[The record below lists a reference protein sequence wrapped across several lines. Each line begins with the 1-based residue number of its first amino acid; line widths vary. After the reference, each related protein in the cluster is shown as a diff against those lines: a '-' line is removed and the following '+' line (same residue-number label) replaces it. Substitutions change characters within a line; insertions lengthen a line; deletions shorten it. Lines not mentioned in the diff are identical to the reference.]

1 MLYQKRITLL
11 MKTDLSVKN
20 IFQTLNTQAISVI
33 RYCAAFLD
41 WTKEETKEL
50 NRWTRKAGLYFL
62 SQM

>member
-1 MLYQKRITLL
+1 